1 MNKNQ
6 DEFFREIKKLVSRI
20 EALVDK
26 YDMEDRFI
34 CAAMYGLID
43 EDTRDDDDDVSVG
56 ASYHFSVQDE
66 VELQAVSMMMQK
78 AYSAMTG
85 NDKLRGIFNSD
96 SSLN

>member
-6 DEFFREIKKLVSRI
+6 EEFFREIKKLVSRI

-26 YDMEDRFI
+26 YGMEDRFI

-43 EDTRDDDDDVSVG
+43 DMDDDDDENVNVG

-66 VELQAVSMMMQK
+66 VELQAVSMMMHK
-78 AYSAMTG
+78 AYTAMTG

-96 SSLN
+96 TSLN